1 MRELTPRQK
10 QILEMIQ
17 EFISDTGMPPTRAGR
32 VFEMVSNPQRFDSM
46 AVPDFVELFAPHPT
60 PFLLP
65 PIGTLR
71 YGAAGVFLSGAH
83 RDDDDARDGETGRLG
98 TRLGLGT
105 DRAPTSQ
112 GLGGYGADESL
123 WETETAIPGDDDRYG
138 AVVPRIEYPD
148 R

>member
-1 MRELTPRQK
+1 
-10 QILEMIQ
+10 LEKKLLNALA
-17 EFISDTGMPPTRAGR
+17 TRMPPTRAGR

-46 AVPDFVELFAPHPT
+46 AVPDFVELFNPHPS

-71 YGAAGVFLSGAH
+71 YGAAGVFLSSAR
-83 RDDDDARDGETGRLG
+83 RDDERETDVSLLRDGETDGRLG
-98 TRLGLGT
+98 TRRGDYGGT
-105 DRAPTSQ
+105 GDYAPTSQ

-123 WETETAIPGDDDRYG
+123 WETDTAIPGDDDGYG
-138 AVVPRIEYPD
+138 AEVPRIEYPE